1 MDLKVSHGYV
11 YRCKVMSENYLETR
25 MNQTDE
31 QREQIIL
38 ETSRTVS
45 AVRDN
50 NAGLR
55 GEMSDLKNGDSLCE
69 CSLTT

>member
-1 MDLKVSHGYV
+1 
-11 YRCKVMSENYLETR
+11 

-69 CSLTT
+69 CSLTK

>member
-1 MDLKVSHGYV
+1 MGLKVSHGYV
-11 YRCKVMSENYLETR
+11 YRCKVISETTWKTR

-31 QREQIIL
+31 QTEQIIL

-50 NAGLR
+50 YAGMR
-55 GEMSDLKNGDSLCE
+55 REMSDFE
-69 CSLTT
+69 EW

>member
-1 MDLKVSHGYV
+1 
-11 YRCKVMSENYLETR
+11 

-38 ETSRTVS
+38 GTSRTVS

-50 NAGLR
+50 YAGMR
-55 GEMSDLKNGDSLCE
+55 REMSDFE
-69 CSLTT
+69 EW